1 MKKDTSNKF
10 SNKSLK
16 NKLMRQQKKY
26 FLYKLHLIK
35 QLRIMTVTLLILSV
49 IYIIL
54 SYKLKL
60 LMKFQGFSLA
70 SVSLN

>member
-1 MKKDTSNKF
+1 M
-10 SNKSLK
+10 
-16 NKLMRQQKKY
+16 QQRKKY

-35 QLRIMTVTLLILSV
+35 QLRIMKVTLLILSV

-60 LMKFQGFSLA
+60 LMKFQGFSLV